1 LSKNL
6 SAIPLV
12 IWDGLNHSRIGPSIP
27 CHKDI
32 PALLTA
38 INLSIF
44 RGERLVLSHVNFALR
59 PGGILVLRGAN
70 GAGKSSLLR
79 ALAGLTPLAAG
90 TLRWGEE
97 DALED
102 LPTHAGRIAW
112 LGHLDAV
119 KPALTA
125 AEHVPAP
132 ALAAV
137 GLASYADLPAR
148 LLSAGQKRRLAIARV
163 VAANAPLWLLDE
175 PTTGLDAGSVTQ
187 FCGLCEAHRDSG
199 GMIIAS
205 THTPL
210 ELRDVDVLS
219 L

>member
-1 LSKNL
+1 LTNRSL
-6 SAIPLV
+6 LGIFV
-12 IWDGLNHSRIGPSIP
+12 H
-27 CHKDI
+27 
-32 PALLTA
+32 LLTA
-38 INLSIF
+38 SGLALF
-44 RGERLVLSHVNFALR
+44 RGERLLFRDLSFSVGAGEVLL
-59 PGGILVLRGAN
+59 LRGAN

-90 TLRWGEE
+90 ELLWDGA

-102 LPTHAGRIAW
+102 HAEHAKRIAW

-119 KPALTA
+119 KSMLTA
-125 AEHVPAP
+125 AENVADAA

-137 GLASYADLPAR
+137 GLTAYAALPAR

-163 VAANAPLWLLDE
+163 VAAAAPLWLLDE
-175 PTTGLDAGSVTQ
+175 PSTGLDAASVAQ
-187 FCGLCEAHRDSG
+187 FIGVCEQHRAG
-199 GMIIAS
+199 GGIIIAS

-210 ELRDVDVLS
+210 DLAGAKTLN